1 MFLGR
6 WAEELSCAEGARVY
20 IYAPEAKQKSDIRG
34 CTPGAKKQTCQQRYR
49 GPQRFRWSG
58 CQGCRA
64 EGRRGFEGRVAEKVQ
79 GRGPQ
84 RFRRSGYQVGAEPR
98 AAEVSKVR
106 LPRRCRAAAKAA
118 VARKAEARSTRVEL
132 PMRVK
137 VEKKRPPRDKIFPK
151 KFCRQCPQ
159 TQTNELAS
167 PPSPTGWPIPTFWR
181 CSSNH
186 STTFSS

>member
-1 MFLGR
+1 MVGGPRNYLAPRARACIYTRPRPNKKATLGVEPR
-6 WAEELSCAEGARVY
+6 EPKNRPASSV
-20 IYAPEAKQKSDIRG
+20 I
-34 CTPGAKKQTCQQRYR
+34 
-49 GPQRFRWSG
+49 
-58 CQGCRA
+58 
-64 EGRRGFEGRVAEKVQ
+64 EGRRGFEGRVAKRVPS
-79 GRGPQ
+79 RGPQ
-84 RFRRSGYQVGAEPR
+84 RFRRSGCQEGAEPR
-98 AAEVSKVR
+98 AAEVSKVG
-106 LPRRCRAAAKAA
+106 LPKRCRAAAKAA